1 LASTLDPKYTSEMA
15 RQALTCDFT
24 TGDSFYYLSLAKANA
39 DTVIGECTD
48 ELPTDTYTDK
58 SCWVVQGEITPE
70 VLFSKRRRH
79 LDVVL
84 DTEVYTSI
92 NVLMA
97 KIIPELT
104 GGVFG
109 GFTNVDS
116 LTAGGEDGVT
126 VNNPFSERG
135 VPIIKNDTPEQGFII
150 IGVAGACLLVFVTLL
165 ITRQRQRR
173 AAYLKHLE
181 EVADLDLD
189 SDTQE
194 EMKQQEYV
202 VDENESLDLDET
214 FLQLASEMQHHDDR
228 NCVSGTCEICQ
239 RDRKRP
245 IFIAADTDA
254 LEKDI
259 KVDLGPKSYV
269 RQTNQ
274 SHVDDTQIL

>member
-1 LASTLDPKYTSEMA
+1 MA

-24 TGDSFYYLSLAKANA
+24 TGSSFYYLSFAKANA

-48 ELPTDTYTDK
+48 ELPTYTDK
-58 SCWVVQGEITPE
+58 SCWVVHGEITPDY
-70 VLFSKRRRH
+70 LFSNRRRH
-79 LDVVL
+79 LDDVVL
-84 DTEVYTSI
+84 DTEVYTSM
-92 NVLMA
+92 NALMA

-116 LTAGGEDGVT
+116 LTVGGEDGGT
-126 VNNPFSERG
+126 VKNPFSERD

-150 IGVAGACLLVFVTLL
+150 IGVAGVCLLVFVTLL
-165 ITRQRQRR
+165 IVRQRQRR

-189 SDTQE
+189 SETQE
-194 EMKQQEYV
+194 EMKKQEYV

-228 NCVSGTCEICQ
+228 NCVSATCEICQ
-239 RDRKRP
+239 RDRNRP
-245 IFIAADTDA
+245 IFIASDTDA

-274 SHVDDTQIL
+274 SYVDDTQIL